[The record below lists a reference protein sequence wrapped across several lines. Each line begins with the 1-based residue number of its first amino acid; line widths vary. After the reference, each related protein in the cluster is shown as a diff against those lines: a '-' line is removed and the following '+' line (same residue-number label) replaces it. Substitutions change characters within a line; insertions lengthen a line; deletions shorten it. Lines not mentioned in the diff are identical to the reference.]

1 MFASMKSVYILQP
14 YEVGSKKAK
23 SLAMII
29 PAKVVKKYNISTS
42 TAFALRAD
50 EERNEIRLHVM
61 EEYKDTTSTVKCS
74 TPFTEYGV

>member
-1 MFASMKSVYILQP
+1 MKSVHILQP

-23 SLAMII
+23 SLAMVI

-50 EERNEIRLHVM
+50 DERKELRLHIM
-61 EEYKDTTSTVKCS
+61 EEHKDATPSVKRS
-74 TPFTEYGV
+74 APLSEV